1 VPLNRAVAK
10 IRGNPQRA
18 KEIRRFGKSETSAV
32 ARIRGNLKPLLEP
45 LREYGKLLL
54 GRMQHL
60 RTALFLVYGDQEI
73 FLKFRYTF
81 LCKGTLVCLQ
91 CRRSWVWLMT

>member
-1 VPLNRAVAK
+1 MPLNRVVAR

-18 KEIRRFGKSETSAV
+18 EEIRRSGKSETSAV

-54 GRMQHL
+54 GRMEHS
-60 RTALFLVYGDQEI
+60 RTALIIVYGEQKI
-73 FLKFRYTF
+73 FLKLQYTF
-81 LCKGTLVCLQ
+81 FCNGTLVCLWCQ
-91 CRRSWVWLMT
+91 RSRICLLT